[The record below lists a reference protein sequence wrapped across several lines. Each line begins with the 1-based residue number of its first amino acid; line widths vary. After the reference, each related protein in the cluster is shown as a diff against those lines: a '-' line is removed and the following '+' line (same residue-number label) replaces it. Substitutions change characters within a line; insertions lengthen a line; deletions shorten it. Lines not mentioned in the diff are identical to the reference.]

1 MEFYRTELPNNFLL
15 EITKIPGSKDEVC
28 KKAIAHYRVFLSHPD
43 PVIKQIAAAM
53 VGNLTEYYD
62 ISHQG
67 SQKFE
72 LAIPHLSD
80 VANFMDSKNTPIMD
94 IQSTARI
101 KSFYSLYEKL
111 LLECSNILEKNKP
124 IPANGLTK
132 DIIATRDV
140 LYPRYQFAHDPQAF
154 YKSVYGAVLEFM
166 DYIDELSQE
175 NPEYGLEPL
184 SPEKQYEFQRPKRYT
199 FSPDDVI
206 IPEKDFID
214 YALEIR
220 KVPQI
225 YRALSSLPDDFDEE
239 TILADIQAIQDG
251 ISQDELY
258 NLPLIK
264 ALKNQIK
271 KDSLI
276 TFRDNLEQKI
286 FSIMPTEENQQ
297 MYEDYRNMSPEDF
310 IYVYEKALRP
320 EFKDYISIISTIDD
334 SIKKGVE
341 PTQLARIITGEK
353 ITRDAL
359 ATEFELAAVNQECN
373 LETSIF
379 HLNTINIENFS
390 EHYKQAK
397 KIQHYAA
404 CSKDYMRYPKE
415 VGYQS
420 LHTIVNTPFG
430 QYEKQFRT
438 YEQHKYAE
446 NGPASHSQ
454 TYKPYEKEN
463 FHRLKVCTPLMPA
476 KNDDGDIITPIQLAP
491 LSLNDAIKEYYHK
504 DFKFFSGMPMEMFE
518 LAHPD
523 DFDEAMLALSASN
536 DKLISRIKNT
546 FKSWKNTF
554 TPKSKALS
562 APTDN
567 GEQR

>member
-1 MEFYRTELPNNFLL
+1 MEFYKAELPRNFLL

-28 KKAIAHYRVFLSHPD
+28 KKAIAHYKLYATYPD
-43 PVIKQIAAAM
+43 PSISKIAEAM

-67 SQKFE
+67 SHKFE

-111 LLECSNILEKNKP
+111 LLECSNKLEKNKD
-124 IPANGLTK
+124 IPTKGLAK

-140 LYPRYQFAHDPQAF
+140 LYPRYQFKNDPQAF

-184 SPEKQYEFQRPKRYT
+184 TPEKQYEFQRPKRYT
-199 FSPDDVI
+199 FSQDDVT

-214 YALEIR
+214 YALEIK

-225 YRALSSLPDDFDEE
+225 YRILSSLPDDFDQEK
-239 TILADIQAIQDG
+239 ILTDIQKIQNAI
-251 ISQDELY
+251 SEDEIHD
-258 NLPLIK
+258 LPLVK

-271 KDSLI
+271 KESLI
-276 TFRDNLEQKI
+276 TFRDNLEKKI
-286 FSIMPTEENQQ
+286 FSSITTKQ
-297 MYEDYRNMSPEDF
+297 MYDDYRNMSPEDF
-310 IYVYEKALRP
+310 IYVYEKALKP

-334 SIKKGVE
+334 SMKKGVE
-341 PTQLARIITGEK
+341 PTQLAAIITGEK

-359 ATEFELAAVNQECN
+359 ATEFELAALNQECY

-379 HLNTINIENFS
+379 HLNTLDIQNFAQN
-390 EHYKQAK
+390 YKQAK

-476 KNDDGDIITPIQLAP
+476 RNDDDDIITPIQLAP

-504 DFKFFSGMPMEMFE
+504 DFKFFSGMSMEMFE

-523 DFDEAMLALSASN
+523 DFDEAMLALSEQN
-536 DKLISRIKNT
+536 DNLMTRIRNT
-546 FKSWKNTF
+546 FRFLKDRL
-554 TPKSKALS
+554 TPRQKALI
-562 APTDN
+562 APPTTDN
-567 GEQR
+567 GDQR